1 MSRKAILALIIS
13 LLTLATV
20 SVAADETIAKEIMPD
35 KNSENSES
43 TQVPPYC
50 IVTLMD
56 IDKDTWEPGVPI
68 GIYAYVNARFKMPP
82 CSHMPILMHSIHDG
96 GDIPGAI
103 ASVFF
108 GYIPG
113 QSIDAAWTDSYG
125 SGFGKFWH
133 AHAEVKV

>member
-1 MSRKAILALIIS
+1 M
-13 LLTLATV
+13 V
-20 SVAADETIAKEIMPD
+20 ADETIAKEIMPD

-50 IVTLMD
+50 IATL
-56 IDKDTWEPGVPI
+56 
-68 GIYAYVNARFKMPP
+68 YAYVNARFKMPP